1 MIDLSQDGDEWS
13 NSDNEYMVEIKRC
26 IFTPIRKLIHYSLN
40 VYEVHTFVKNTELIL
55 DNIR

>member
-13 NSDNEYMVEIKRC
+13 NSDNEYMVEVKRC
-26 IFTPIRKLIHYSLN
+26 IFTIRKLIHYSLN
-40 VYEVHTFVKNTELIL
+40 AYEVHTFVKNTELIL